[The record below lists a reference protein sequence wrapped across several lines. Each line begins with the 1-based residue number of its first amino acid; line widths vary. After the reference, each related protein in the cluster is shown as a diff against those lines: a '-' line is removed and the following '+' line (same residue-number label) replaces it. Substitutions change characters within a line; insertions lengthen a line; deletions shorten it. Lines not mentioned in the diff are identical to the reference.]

1 MTDNSVEVRIVRA
14 VDFHGDIRWNHPVNR
29 YPYNTLY
36 FVCDG
41 DGSVTINGRKT
52 LLEGGNVYLIPS
64 NTLFAC
70 SCVSHIHK
78 LYVDVFAELVP
89 GYDVFSDAEGQLRQ
103 LPYSVEDTLR
113 LCRAEKESGLKNR
126 MYLQG
131 EITRLLAEF
140 LEEDYT
146 PVHSEIIRYRPL
158 LCEMDRELSAR
169 LRITEISRKYGWDP
183 SVLSRSF
190 KKVFHCNIKA
200 YLDRLLMTRIRQE
213 LIDTDHSMK
222 EIASRYQFCDPYYL
236 SNFFKRHEGCS
247 PSEYRRNNRKSL
259 L

>member
-1 MTDNSVEVRIVRA
+1 MTEDSVEVHIVWA
-14 VDFHGDIRWNHPVNR
+14 VDFYGDIRWNHPVNR

-41 DGSVTINGRKT
+41 DGSVTINGKKT
-52 LLEGGNVYLIPS
+52 LLESGYVYLIPS
-64 NTLFAC
+64 NTLFSC
-70 SCVSHIHK
+70 SCISHIHK

-89 GYDVFSDAEGQLRQ
+89 GYDVFSDAEGQLLRI
-103 LPYSVEDTLR
+103 PYPVENIQK
-113 LCRAEKESGLKNR
+113 LCHAVAGGKLKHR
-126 MYLQG
+126 MFLQG
-131 EITRLLAEF
+131 EVTRLLAEF
-140 LEEDYT
+140 LEEGYT
-146 PVHSEIIRYRPL
+146 PVHSEIVRYRPL
-158 LCEMDRELSAR
+158 LCEIDRELSAK
-169 LRITEISRKYGWDP
+169 LRVSDISRKYGWGP

-247 PSEYRRNNRKSL
+247 PSEYRKNNRKSL
-259 L
+259 